1 MKINICSTKLTKYIF
16 YTILFFVLRYWLSVF
31 YGFLIKINNKKDDK
45 VVQQMT
51 LDVLEKT

>member
-16 YTILFFVLRYWLSVF
+16 YTILFFVLRYWLSVI
-31 YGFLIKINNKKDDK
+31 YEFLIKINNKKDDK

>member
-31 YGFLIKINNKKDDK
+31 YGFLIKINKKKDDK

>member
-16 YTILFFVLRYWLSVF
+16 YTILFFVLIYWLSVF
-31 YGFLIKINNKKDDK
+31 YGFLIKINKKKDDK